1 MTAARA
7 PIVVITSGFP
17 RISETFALNELLAL
31 DRAGAIEAIFATKA
45 GDGRPTHPGAE
56 SLVDRVQLLPS
67 GPPEAQAQ
75 HVAQRI
81 GRGGAL
87 GIHAYFAHAPC
98 AVAERAAAA
107 LDIPYSFGVHAR
119 DVRKVAPAEL
129 RRRATRAACV
139 IACNR
144 DAARELERLDVTPE
158 LVPHGV
164 DVRRFIPAA
173 LPERG
178 PLRLLA
184 VGRCVEK
191 KGFAVLIEAVAGLDV
206 AFDLQ
211 VIGDGPLRAP
221 LEHSVAARGLA
232 DRVRFAGSL
241 THHELPAA
249 YAAADVVV
257 APSIEDADGDRDG
270 LPNVVLEAMASG
282 RPVIASE
289 IAAIASAVRDGET
302 GLLVAPGD
310 PLALRVALERV
321 ARDRAL
327 ASAMGAAARTLVQQE
342 FELGACTTRLLDCL
356 ESAYA

>member
-1 MTAARA
+1 AA
-7 PIVVITSGFP
+7 S
-17 RISETFALNELLAL
+17 
-31 DRAGAIEAIFATKA
+31 
-45 GDGRPTHPGAE
+45 
-56 SLVDRVQLLPS
+56 
-67 GPPEAQAQ
+67 
-75 HVAQRI
+75 
-81 GRGGAL
+81 
-87 GIHAYFAHAPC
+87 
-98 AVAERAAAA
+98 

-129 RRRATRAACV
+129 RRRAHRAACV

-144 DAARELERLDVTPE
+144 DAVRELERIDVTPE

-164 DVRRFIPAA
+164 DVRRFAPAPLA
-173 LPERG
+173 ERG

-191 KGFAVLIEAVAGLDV
+191 KGFAVLIEAVAGLEV

-211 VIGDGPLRAP
+211 IIGDGPLRAA
-221 LEHSVAARGLA
+221 LERSVAARGLV

-310 PLALRVALERV
+310 PLALRAALERV

-327 ASAMGAAARTLVQQE
+327 AGAMGAAARTLVQQE